1 MTKNFIVICPH
12 CKDFIEI
19 ISINCGIFRHGYLK
33 KNLTQINPHL
43 PKNECDRLFNEGLI
57 YCCGK
62 PFRVVKKNNS
72 NEYEAIICDY
82 I

>member
-1 MTKNFIVICPH
+1 MSQNFIVTCPH

-19 ISINCGIFRHGYLK
+19 VSINCGIFRHGHFK
-33 KNLTQINPHL
+33 AGMKQINPHL

-57 YCCGK
+57 YGCGK
-62 PFRVVKKNNS
+62 PFRVVKKDNS